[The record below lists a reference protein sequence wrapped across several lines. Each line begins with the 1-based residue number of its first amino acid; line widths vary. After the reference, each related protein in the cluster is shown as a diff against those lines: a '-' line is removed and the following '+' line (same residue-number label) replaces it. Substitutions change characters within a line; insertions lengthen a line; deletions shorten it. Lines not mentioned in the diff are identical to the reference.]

1 MSDKQKVEI
10 HIHIDKL
17 ADTIN
22 ISNLTENTDVF
33 AEKVTKALIEAVND
47 AKLHGL

>member
-17 ADTIN
+17 VNTIN
-22 ISNLTENTDVF
+22 ISNLTENIDVVT
-33 AEKVTKALIEAVND
+33 EKVTKALIEAVNNV
-47 AKLHGL
+47 KIHGL